1 MEQKTT
7 LRFIFTHD
15 EKTKL
20 SDFFEEIE
28 LREAIMTF
36 IFKIPQDKIHEI
48 DKDNNIHDKLNDF
61 EDKKFVD
68 VSESNDIELYLK
80 AQENA
85 IRFEETII
93 LKRLN
98 NLGSISLN
106 YPIYINKIN
115 NIYIDGLNKDEK
127 TSISLEILYQT
138 IKPELLPEKITYR
151 SKELKCFDT
160 YNNKLRR
167 RISFANIIPDEFD
180 FMRNIK
186 NDYTKFKFEN
196 NKTYQILIRIPNKEK
211 AEYSIAENKFN
222 SSKPYNNNKK
232 VNKDNKTTFDKLKEF
247 KKNFNDTFVKKEY
260 AYFHDVESHI
270 KDFKDRYNL
279 EIYIDY
285 YDNFFNYKD
294 FIDIDIEIFILLFY
308 YYEFQIIQ
316 KFSKDNK
323 KKQKIPAMLC
333 RLSEFN
339 SDYEKYILEIKKLNI
354 KIDDKLLLIK
364 TYNKKFLDCFRCGS
378 KVEFIS
384 VINLNND
391 KISNPYKKAVN
402 FIKNIIIELKEES
415 RLFEIFLYLD
425 SDIIKNLLIE
435 RKKSSE
441 EITDIYGERQSIK
454 YDENPTEYGI
464 NMMNLDEVRSH
475 LLKLIPNYIIRIDTP
490 LKFNATY
497 DINTKIMIVN
507 ESQLFNTSSTSLNK
521 LFKIENAGD
530 NYVLPITIEIL
541 HEMLGHGKKRLLDRI
556 TLSPEDYRD
565 SKHNYRRICVKK
577 RIENYKEIIY
587 PESGVVLE
595 NYISEDRKIIK
606 WLKTVQPKEQGEKI
620 LDVSLWVD
628 KNFNNLEKI
637 VEEYMRNND
646 AYESKDSGSLYSIT
660 INEGDVIDYGEDTC
674 GFHRFDNNNY

>member
-1 MEQKTT
+1 M
-7 LRFIFTHD
+7 
-15 EKTKL
+15 
-20 SDFFEEIE
+20 
-28 LREAIMTF
+28 
-36 IFKIPQDKIHEI
+36 
-48 DKDNNIHDKLNDF
+48 
-61 EDKKFVD
+61 
-68 VSESNDIELYLK
+68 
-80 AQENA
+80 
-85 IRFEETII
+85 
-93 LKRLN
+93 
-98 NLGSISLN
+98 N

-339 SDYEKYILEIKKLNI
+339 SDYEKYIPEIKKLNI